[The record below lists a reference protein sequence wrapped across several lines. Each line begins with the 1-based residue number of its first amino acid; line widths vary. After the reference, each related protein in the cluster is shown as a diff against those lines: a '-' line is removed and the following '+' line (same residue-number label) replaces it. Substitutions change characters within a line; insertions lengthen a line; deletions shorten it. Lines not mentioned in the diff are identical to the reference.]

1 LIFYWTSFPSFAIF
15 GTRNTLVNKQN
26 YQPMKKT
33 CLSSCSSALV
43 LAAGL
48 FAATFPAA
56 GQSILIN
63 INEANP
69 SAVQFIATVTVPLGN
84 DSSQYNLFGVDLLN
98 YFTASVVASGG
109 VATGTL
115 TPAGTTNAYTQWF
128 PDNLHVVN
136 NVDLNLYAT
145 ATSQIQ
151 TFSTSSPA
159 FTGTAIINLSSLF
172 ANLPSTGASG
182 NIYSGDAHSQG
193 GLLIGRWTVV
203 PEPSVEA
210 QLALGAM
217 VFAGLALVRRARRVA
232 ARR

>member
-1 LIFYWTSFPSFAIF
+1 LFPEVSLA
-15 GTRNTLVNKQN
+15 NKQN

-33 CLSSCSSALV
+33 NFSSCSSALV

-69 SAVQFIATVTVPLGN
+69 SAVQFITTGAN
-84 DSSQYNLFGVDLLN
+84 SFAASSVNNLFGVDLIS
-98 YFTASVVASGG
+98 YFTIAPAAAAGAV
-109 VATGTL
+109 TGTL
-115 TPAGTTNAYTQWF
+115 IPTGTTTAYNEWF
-128 PDNLHVVN
+128 PDNLTVVN
-136 NVDLNLYAT
+136 NVDLNMYVT
-145 ATSQIQ
+145 STSQVQ
-151 TFSTSSPA
+151 AFVTTSPA
-159 FTGTAIINLSSLF
+159 FTGTAIVNLSSLL
-172 ANLPSTGASG
+172 ADLPITGASG
-182 NIYSGDAHSQG
+182 NIYSGDIRSPGA
-193 GLLIGRWTVV
+193 LIGRWVVV

-232 ARR
+232 ACR